1 MPLLVNAQVDSF
13 IGDEGATV
21 VAEALKNNYTVKSLD
36 MRGCNVRSD
45 GAGEC
50 SRLVPAPAAMA
61 HVLRSANSRF
71 WRVRREGSGARE
83 HAGGQYAPVEPRS

>member
-50 SRLVPAPAAMA
+50 PRLVLAPAAMA
-61 HVLRSANSRF
+61 HAPAFCKLTFLA
-71 WRVRREGSGARE
+71 GATR
-83 HAGGQYAPVEPRS
+83 G